1 MSATGNTLDE
11 KLLESSTIL
20 NPKEMFAAGAVLN
33 THEISEI
40 SEEVD
45 VDETNAETLS
55 RSEMQRQLEKAENP
69 FP

>member
-1 MSATGNTLDE
+1 
-11 KLLESSTIL
+11 
-20 NPKEMFAAGAVLN
+20 MFAVGEVHN
-33 THEISEI
+33 SHVFSEI

-45 VDETNAETLS
+45 VYETNAETLS